1 MNFEIS
7 ENTVLAVPFIL
18 KGRRLEENERVRF
31 RCMFRNHEGDFPY
44 VLDMEEDNKG
54 ENGPDG
60 KFTISLDTS
69 KYGIR
74 PGRYSFDLSLVLESG
89 SLITLMRKSD
99 CQIKINATEDGLE
112 KPNGDVFFGADF
124 IVEEGTKD
132 GWTYR
137 KWNSGIAECWKS
149 VSVTYSAAMASN
161 SNYASCTLENAIVYP
176 ENLFVD
182 VPIVSLVPFGAGC
195 PTLTGVSPTKTS
207 VGVLIKTE
215 WAVTDGSIWIHIQ
228 GVGRWK

>member
-7 ENTVLAVPFIL
+7 ENTVLAVPFIY

-54 ENGPDG
+54 ESGPDG

-89 SLITLMRKSD
+89 SIITLMRKSD
-99 CQIKINATEDGLE
+99 CQIKITATEDGLE
-112 KPNGDVFFGADF
+112 KPNGDIFFGADF
-124 IVEEGTKD
+124 IVEEGIKD

-137 KWNSGIAECWKS
+137 KWNSGVAECWRAFESK
-149 VSVTYSAAMASN
+149 YSTTMTEN
-161 SNYASCTLENAIVYP
+161 GNYASAADTIKVDFP
-176 ENLFVD
+176 QNLFSSSPV
-182 VPIVSLVPFGAGC
+182 VLITPFGGGY
-195 PTLTGVSPTKTS
+195 PS
-207 VGVLIKTE
+207 VVTANIYNTYFAFFVRTE
-215 WAVTDGSIWIHIQ
+215 WAVADMPIWLQIQ
-228 GVGRWK
+228 SLGRWK